1 MDADGDAVPYYEL
14 LGLARDEGLIALDVH
29 VIQAPG
35 EANGYTAVVQATAR
49 TQEGGFAA
57 VGETS
62 AASTPPEWHPFLLTL
77 AELRAKARALR
88 ELTGLEH
95 TVREELATPYLPA
108 DVPASGSS
116 GDRRPAPGSPG
127 TRAADAARSGA
138 TGDSLRAHGPAEPA
152 SGSEGQ
158 LQAPPSTGGSRGA
171 ARAAGPEGN
180 GTAATPAPRPTPTAT
195 VSSPGGD
202 VAGEAN
208 GADQETHPDAVT
220 APHPAVAPEPAPAAP
235 TRARDEPDG
244 EGIDKE
250 MEAKLLKLAISIAAL
265 EGTELSDAEARQKLD
280 DFFLRAFKR
289 PLNRATRIEGQRVVQ
304 RLSSELSRLRTASH
318 DAKA

>member
-1 MDADGDAVPYYEL
+1 MDADGNAVPYHEL

-35 EANGYTAVVQATAR
+35 AANGCTAVVQATAR

-57 VGETS
+57 VGEAA

-108 DVPASGSS
+108 SVPA
-116 GDRRPAPGSPG
+116 A
-127 TRAADAARSGA
+127 
-138 TGDSLRAHGPAEPA
+138 PA
-152 SGSEGQ
+152 SSAGAPLEVP
-158 LQAPPSTGGSRGA
+158 PPSAGGGRGA
-171 ARAAGPEGN
+171 ARAARSGGN
-180 GTAATPAPRPTPTAT
+180 GTASTPVLRPTPTST
-195 VSSPGGD
+195 VSSPGGE
-202 VAGEAN
+202 VAGEVN

-220 APHPAVAPEPAPAAP
+220 APHPAVAPGPAPAAP
-235 TRARDEPDG
+235 TPARGAPAG

-265 EGTELSDAEARQKLD
+265 EGTDLSDAEARQKLD
-280 DFFLRAFKR
+280 DFFERAFKR
-289 PLNRATRIEGQRVVQ
+289 PLNRASRIEGQRVVQ
-304 RLSSELSRLRTASH
+304 RLSSELSRLRAASH

>member
-1 MDADGDAVPYYEL
+1 MDADGNAVPYYEL

-35 EANGYTAVVQATAR
+35 EANGCTAVVQATAR

-57 VGETS
+57 LGEAT

-77 AELRAKARALR
+77 AEVRAKARALR

-108 DVPASGSS
+108 YVPASGA
-116 GDRRPAPGSPG
+116 GAP
-127 TRAADAARSGA
+127 
-138 TGDSLRAHGPAEPA
+138 
-152 SGSEGQ
+152 
-158 LQAPPSTGGSRGA
+158 LQAPPPSAGGGRGA
-171 ARAAGPEGN
+171 ARGARPEGN
-180 GTAATPAPRPTPTAT
+180 GAASTPALRSTPAST
-195 VSSPGGD
+195 VSSPGVE
-202 VAGEAN
+202 VAGGTN
-208 GADQETHPDAVT
+208 GADRETHPEDVT
-220 APHPAVAPEPAPAAP
+220 APHPVVAPEPAAAAP

-265 EGTELSDAEARQKLD
+265 EGTDLSDAEARQKLD
-280 DFFLRAFKR
+280 DFFVRAFKH
-289 PLNRATRIEGQRVVQ
+289 PLNRASRIEGQRVVQ
-304 RLSSELSRLRTASH
+304 RLSSELSRLRAASH
-318 DAKA
+318 DAKAR

>member
-1 MDADGDAVPYYEL
+1 MDADGDAVPYHEL

-35 EANGYTAVVQATAR
+35 EANGCSAVVQATAR

-57 VGETS
+57 VGEAT

-116 GDRRPAPGSPG
+116 GDRRQ
-127 TRAADAARSGA
+127 A
-138 TGDSLRAHGPAEPA
+138 TGDRLRAHGPAEPA
-152 SGSEGQ
+152 SGSGGQ
-158 LQAPPSTGGSRGA
+158 LQAPPSTGGGRGA
-171 ARAAGPEGN
+171 ARAASPEGN
-180 GTAATPAPRPTPTAT
+180 GSTSTPALRPTPPSTATPPST
-195 VSSPGGD
+195 VSSPGAD
-202 VAGEAN
+202 VAGEVN

-220 APHPAVAPEPAPAAP
+220 APHPAVAPDPAPAAP

-250 MEAKLLKLAISIAAL
+250 MEAKLLKLASSIAAL

-280 DFFLRAFKR
+280 DFFVRAFKH
-289 PLNRATRIEGQRVVQ
+289 PLKRASRIEGQRVVQ
-304 RLSSELSRLRTASH
+304 RLSSELSRLRAA
-318 DAKA
+318 AKTGDE

>member
-1 MDADGDAVPYYEL
+1 MDADGDAVPYHEL

-35 EANGYTAVVQATAR
+35 EANGCSAVVQATAR

-57 VGETS
+57 VGEAS

-88 ELTGLEH
+88 ELIGLEH
-95 TVREELATPYLPA
+95 TVREELATPYLSA

-116 GDRRPAPGSPG
+116 GDRRQ
-127 TRAADAARSGA
+127 A
-138 TGDSLRAHGPAEPA
+138 TGDRLRAHGPAEPA
-152 SGSEGQ
+152 SGSGGQ
-158 LQAPPSTGGSRGA
+158 LKAPPSTGGGRGT
-171 ARAAGPEGN
+171 ARVATPEGN
-180 GTAATPAPRPTPTAT
+180 GNASTPALRPTPPSTATPPST
-195 VSSPGGD
+195 VSSPGAD
-202 VAGEAN
+202 VAAEVN

-220 APHPAVAPEPAPAAP
+220 APHPAVAPGPAPAAP

-250 MEAKLLKLAISIAAL
+250 MEAKLLKLASSIAAL
-265 EGTELSDAEARQKLD
+265 EGTDLSDAEARQKLD
-280 DFFLRAFKR
+280 DFFMRAFKR

-304 RLSSELSRLRTASH
+304 RLSGELSRLRAASH

>member
-1 MDADGDAVPYYEL
+1 MDADGDAVPYHEL

-35 EANGYTAVVQATAR
+35 EANGSTAVVQATAR

-57 VGETS
+57 VGEAT

-116 GDRRPAPGSPG
+116 GDRRPAPCPPG

-152 SGSEGQ
+152 SGSGGQ
-158 LQAPPSTGGSRGA
+158 LLAPPPGAGGGRGA
-171 ARAAGPEGN
+171 ARAA
-180 GTAATPAPRPTPTAT
+180 R
-195 VSSPGGD
+195 
-202 VAGEAN
+202 
-208 GADQETHPDAVT
+208 
-220 APHPAVAPEPAPAAP
+220 
-235 TRARDEPDG
+235 
-244 EGIDKE
+244 
-250 MEAKLLKLAISIAAL
+250 
-265 EGTELSDAEARQKLD
+265 
-280 DFFLRAFKR
+280 
-289 PLNRATRIEGQRVVQ
+289 
-304 RLSSELSRLRTASH
+304 
-318 DAKA
+318 

>member
-1 MDADGDAVPYYEL
+1 MDADGDAVPYHEL

-35 EANGYTAVVQATAR
+35 EANGCTAVVQATAR

-57 VGETS
+57 VGEAS
-62 AASTPPEWHPFLLTL
+62 AASTPPDWHPFLLTL

-95 TVREELATPYLPA
+95 TVREELMTPYLP
-108 DVPASGSS
+108 
-116 GDRRPAPGSPG
+116 
-127 TRAADAARSGA
+127 TSGA
-138 TGDSLRAHGPAEPA
+138 G
-152 SGSEGQ
+152 
-158 LQAPPSTGGSRGA
+158 APLEVPPPGAGGGRGA
-171 ARAAGPEGN
+171 ARAARPEGN
-180 GTAATPAPRPTPTAT
+180 GAASTPAPRPTSTST
-195 VSSPGGD
+195 VSSPGGE

-208 GADQETHPDAVT
+208 GADRETHPDAVT
-220 APHPAVAPEPAPAAP
+220 APHPAVAPGPAPAAP
-235 TRARDEPDG
+235 ARTRDEPDG

-265 EGTELSDAEARQKLD
+265 EGTDLSDAEARQKLD
-280 DFFLRAFKR
+280 DFFMRAFKR
-289 PLNRATRIEGQRVVQ
+289 PLNRASRIEGQRVVQ
-304 RLSSELSRLRTASH
+304 RLSSELSRLRAASH

>member
-1 MDADGDAVPYYEL
+1 MDADGNAVPYHEL

-35 EANGYTAVVQATAR
+35 EANGCTAVVQATAR

-57 VGETS
+57 VGEAT
-62 AASTPPEWHPFLLTL
+62 AASTPPDWHPFLLTL

-95 TVREELATPYLPA
+95 TVKEELATPYLPGH
-108 DVPASGSS
+108 VPASGA
-116 GDRRPAPGSPG
+116 GAP
-127 TRAADAARSGA
+127 
-138 TGDSLRAHGPAEPA
+138 
-152 SGSEGQ
+152 
-158 LQAPPSTGGSRGA
+158 LQAPPPSAGGGRGA
-171 ARAAGPEGN
+171 ARAARPEGN
-180 GTAATPAPRPTPTAT
+180 GTASTPAPRLTATST
-195 VSSPGGD
+195 VSSSGGEA
-202 VAGEAN
+202 AGEVN

-220 APHPAVAPEPAPAAP
+220 APHPAVAPGSAPAEP

-265 EGTELSDAEARQKLD
+265 EGTDLSDAEARQKVD
-280 DFFLRAFKR
+280 DFFVRAFKR
-289 PLNRATRIEGQRVVQ
+289 PLNRASRIEGQRVVQ
-304 RLSSELSRLRTASH
+304 RLSSELSRLRAASH
-318 DAKA
+318 EAKA